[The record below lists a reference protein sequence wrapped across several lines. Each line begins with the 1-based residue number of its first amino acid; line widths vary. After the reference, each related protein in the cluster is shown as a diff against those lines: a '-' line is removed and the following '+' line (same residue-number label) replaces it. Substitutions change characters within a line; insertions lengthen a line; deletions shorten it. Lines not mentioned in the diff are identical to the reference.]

1 MQRRALLKLG
11 STAAAALAAP
21 ALCAQSATALTPI
34 RFSLDFRVTGQTAP
48 FFLAQAKGYY
58 RDEGLDVAI
67 DVGSG
72 SVASI
77 TRVASG
83 AYDMSL
89 GDISALIEFNA
100 ANPGAPYLSA
110 VYQYYNRAPFVIV
123 GRKDRGVTTDFRSL
137 QGKRIAAAAVESTR
151 RAFPLVA
158 KRLNMGAEP
167 FTWVTTDFS
176 QRDNVIVRGDV
187 DGATY
192 FHDSAVSL
200 FQRINPSELAV
211 LPYTSAGV
219 DLYGNA
225 VLASQR
231 LIVDKPRA
239 VAGFLRA
246 TNRAIAETLANPATA
261 IAAVKAREP
270 LLDEK
275 VEAERWRITAQ
286 YVAAPDT
293 RGHGLGDTR
302 QLLVDLQVDQVVE
315 AFGLKA
321 RPAAATLFNRSFLP
335 ARAEREVKA

>member
-1 MQRRALLKLG
+1 MQRRSFLA
-11 STAAAALAAP
+11 STAAGAAALASPTLRAQTAP
-21 ALCAQSATALTPI
+21 IPI

-48 FFLAQAKGYY
+48 FFLAQARGYY

-89 GDISALIEFNA
+89 GDLSALIEFNA

-137 QGKRIAAAAVESTR
+137 KGKRIAAAAVESTR

-158 KRLNMGAEP
+158 RRMNLGVEP

-200 FQRINPSELAV
+200 FQRIHPSELAV
-211 LPYTSAGV
+211 LPFTSAGV

-225 VLASQR
+225 ILASQR
-231 LIVDKPRA
+231 LIVDRPKA

-246 TNRAIAETLANPATA
+246 TNRAIVETLADPAPA
-261 IAAVKAREP
+261 IAATKAREP
-270 LLDEK
+270 LLDER
-275 VEAERWRITAQ
+275 VELERWRITAQ
-286 YVAAPDT
+286 YLAAPDA
-293 RGHGLGDTR
+293 RSHGLGDTR
-302 QLLVDLQVDQVVE
+302 QILVDQQVDMVAE
-315 AFGLKA
+315 AFGLKN

-335 ARAEREVKA
+335 LRADREVKA

>member
-1 MQRRALLKLG
+1 MQRRSLLKLA
-11 STAAAALAAP
+11 STSAAALAAP
-21 ALCAQSATALTPI
+21 ALRAQTALTPI

-48 FFLAQAKGYY
+48 FFLAQARGYY
-58 RDEGLDVAI
+58 RDEGLDVTI

-137 QGKRIAAAAVESTR
+137 KGKRIAAAEVESTR

-158 KRLNMGAEP
+158 RRMGLGAEP

-176 QRDNVIVRGDV
+176 QRDKVIVRGDV

-246 TNRAIAETLANPATA
+246 SNRAIVETLANPAAA

-270 LLDEK
+270 LVDEK
-275 VEAERWRITAQ
+275 VELER
-286 YVAAPDT
+286 
-293 RGHGLGDTR
+293 
-302 QLLVDLQVDQVVE
+302 
-315 AFGLKA
+315 
-321 RPAAATLFNRSFLP
+321 
-335 ARAEREVKA
+335 